1 VYVGDLALRLEAGA
15 DEASPVDGE
24 VRVKALAMGEEKPP
38 TPLAE
43 EAVARIK
50 GTRGAHRLEVDAKMN
65 REASLR
71 VTVEGGLDPKAKAPA
86 WSGRLERLAL
96 TGRGAFSLAQPAPLY
111 LSAERVELGDAAL
124 KGDWGEARFVLTRW
138 TPRTLDVKGSSAGI
152 QIQNFARSFRFATI
166 PRSSL
171 VVAADWDVHAAETFD
186 GTATLKRVSG
196 DLRVGEPPLPLGLEA
211 LEARLEVVRGRARAK
226 VAIAGERVGRI
237 SGEGTGQIARGASG
251 WEVSPN
257 APISALVSAEHG
269 NLVSFA
275 PWLGPDS
282 KVAGRLDATVRVEGT
297 AADPRVSGTARAID
311 LQLRE
316 PQTGFEIEKGDI
328 ALRLAGK
335 SLAIE
340 RFSAIAPWRPSE
352 GARARIRRLEIPP
365 EGGKLSAE
373 GSLDLGARRGAIR
386 IKVDKVPVMQA
397 TTRFLAL
404 SGETRLEAGERE
416 LLVTGELKVDA
427 GWVGALDTAPPSPSE
442 DIVVVRAAKPP
453 ADDDD
458 GPREPIRLDLKL
470 NAGDNLYFSGRGLD
484 TRLTGEVHV
493 TGTPGLGMRAAGSI
507 RTVGGS
513 YDGYGQKLTIER
525 GVLTFQGA
533 LDNPRLNVLALRKG
547 LPVEAGVEVLGTT
560 TRPRVRLVSVPDVPE
575 PEKLSWLVLGRGAA
589 DASLGDSAVMLAA
602 ARALLGENNP
612 GSDFSKKFGIDEII
626 IGRSD
631 QGVLG
636 VLPQS
641 TVAGRTGSASA
652 SEVVSVGKR
661 ITRDVHLTY
670 EQGMADAE
678 GTLKVAWRI
687 TRQFQLLAR
696 AGYLPGLDAVYRWRF
711 P

>member
-1 VYVGDLALRLEAGA
+1 
-15 DEASPVDGE
+15 
-24 VRVKALAMGEEKPP
+24 
-38 TPLAE
+38 
-43 EAVARIK
+43 
-50 GTRGAHRLEVDAKMN
+50 
-65 REASLR
+65 
-71 VTVEGGLDPKAKAPA
+71 
-86 WSGRLERLAL
+86 
-96 TGRGAFSLAQPAPLY
+96 
-111 LSAERVELGDAAL
+111 
-124 KGDWGEARFVLTRW
+124 
-138 TPRTLDVKGSSAGI
+138 
-152 QIQNFARSFRFATI
+152 
-166 PRSSL
+166 
-171 VVAADWDVHAAETFD
+171 
-186 GTATLKRVSG
+186 
-196 DLRVGEPPLPLGLEA
+196 
-211 LEARLEVVRGRARAK
+211 
-226 VAIAGERVGRI
+226 
-237 SGEGTGQIARGASG
+237 
-251 WEVSPN
+251 
-257 APISALVSAEHG
+257 
-269 NLVSFA
+269 
-275 PWLGPDS
+275 
-282 KVAGRLDATVRVEGT
+282 
-297 AADPRVSGTARAID
+297 
-311 LQLRE
+311 
-316 PQTGFEIEKGDI
+316 
-328 ALRLAGK
+328 
-335 SLAIE
+335 
-340 RFSAIAPWRPSE
+340 
-352 GARARIRRLEIPP
+352 
-365 EGGKLSAE
+365 
-373 GSLDLGARRGAIR
+373 
-386 IKVDKVPVMQA
+386 
-397 TTRFLAL
+397 
-404 SGETRLEAGERE
+404 
-416 LLVTGELKVDA
+416 
-427 GWVGALDTAPPSPSE
+427 
-442 DIVVVRAAKPP
+442 VVVRAAKPP